1 MSIPRINLQS
11 IVQRD
16 PEIIAAEVDQDLI
29 MVSMVKGSY
38 YGISDVARVIWEAI
52 EQSKKVS
59 NLIDDLVSAYDVDRS
74 KCEEDT
80 LSFLSDL
87 LTERLVQVR
96 DEPAA

>member
-1 MSIPRINLQS
+1 MSAPQLNLQC

-29 MVSMVKGSY
+29 MVSIVKGSY
-38 YGISDVARVIWEAI
+38 YGISDVARAIWEAI
-52 EQSKKVS
+52 EQPKKVFD
-59 NLIDDLVSAYDVDRS
+59 LVDDLASAYHVDRS

-80 LSFLSDL
+80 LLFLSDL

-96 DEPAA
+96 DGPAA